1 MFGDFVQDEI
11 SKNLV
16 QMTGYPKWVAW
27 AVTFLIAVMPITKA
41 PLNAHPIVATAE
53 SVLGLDQRSIVSVAH
68 QP

>member
-1 MFGDFVQDEI
+1 MFGDYIEDEI

-16 QMTGYPKWVAW
+16 YTTGYPKWVAW

-53 SVLGLDQRSIVSVAH
+53 NVLGLDHRSIVSI
-68 QP
+68 P